1 MSGIINDGHKS
12 LNVFYPSPYDL
23 LLKTLLPSLDLV
35 FDRHVWLG
43 TCQDFTLCCVDL
55 YSKMIDAAFMI
66 FLVLTFGDEIFKIGL
81 SHS

>member
-12 LNVFYPSPYDL
+12 LNVFYPSPNDPL
-23 LLKTLLPSLDLV
+23 LMTLLPSLDLV

-43 TCQDFTLCCVDL
+43 TCQDFTLCCMDL
-55 YSKMIDAAFMI
+55 YSKMRDTAIMI
-66 FLVLTFGDEIFKIGL
+66 FLVLTFGDKIFKVGL